1 MIINQKSGKYDAAI
15 HHQKTDKL
23 WLHWYETN
31 KRILH
36 KTTAAGVE
44 VSFKFLKESPNLTV
58 DDIVYEDGYT
68 LIIIDILE
76 TDAIVIKPADSLQLA
91 AACYEIGNK
100 HLPLFYQD
108 DELLAPFE
116 NPLFNFLKASG
127 YTVSKELR
135 KLWQPLKTTVSP
147 HSEGGTG
154 LFNKIMKLTADKK

>member
-1 MIINQKSGKYDAAI
+1 MMIINQKSGKYNPSI
-15 HHQKTDKL
+15 HHQETDKL

-36 KTTAAGVE
+36 KTTAAGVA
-44 VSFKFLKESPNLTV
+44 VSCKFLNENPRFDI

-68 LIIIDILE
+68 LIIIDIIPS
-76 TDAIVIKPADSLQLA
+76 DCIVIKPADSLQLA

-116 NPLFNFLKASG
+116 SPLFNFLLAAG
-127 YTVSKELR
+127 YTVSKEQR
-135 KLWQPLKTTVSP
+135 KLSQPLT
-147 HSEGGTG
+147 
-154 LFNKIMKLTADKK
+154 